1 MKIKK
6 KKNDSKDNIN
16 IIGLIIY
23 LFLSLIIPSTA
34 ISFFAMADK
43 NIKEKKEIIYNDK
56 EIIDNNKQ
64 TNAANFDKEE
74 ILQKIITLLLKG
86 SLSSKYSSS
95 KVDLRILGI
104 RVLIVYWLTYILSFA
119 ITAII
124 AQKYYHE
131 DIKIKEDIRETIGT
145 ILVELI
151 TLALIAF
158 VLIVIV
164 IYMKSNREYLAFSG
178 VIFGFIA
185 CIIIRKIS

>member
-1 MKIKK
+1 MKIKN

-56 EIIDNNKQ
+56 EIIDNKQ

-74 ILQKIITLLLKG
+74 MLQKIITLLLKG
-86 SLSSKYSSS
+86 SSSSKYSSS

-104 RVLIVYWLTYILSFA
+104 RVLIVYGLTYILSLA

-131 DIKIKEDIRETIGT
+131 EIKIKEDIRETIGI

-158 VLIVIV
+158 ILIVAV

>member
-6 KKNDSKDNIN
+6 KKNESNHN
-16 IIGLIIY
+16 VIGLIIY

-74 ILQKIITLLLKG
+74 ILQKIITSLLLKG
-86 SLSSKYSSS
+86 SSSSKYSGS
-95 KVDLRILGI
+95 KVDLKILGI
-104 RVLIVYWLTYILSFA
+104 RVLIVYGLTYILSLA

-131 DIKIKEDIRETIGT
+131 DIKIKEDIKETIGT
-145 ILVELI
+145 ILVVFI

-158 VLIVIV
+158 VLIVIA
-164 IYMKSNREYLAFSG
+164 IYMESNREYLAFSG
-178 VIFGFIA
+178 VIF
-185 CIIIRKIS
+185 

>member
-6 KKNDSKDNIN
+6 KKNESNHN
-16 IIGLIIY
+16 VIGLIIY

-74 ILQKIITLLLKG
+74 ILQKIITSLLLKG
-86 SLSSKYSSS
+86 SSSSKYSGS
-95 KVDLRILGI
+95 KVDLKILGI
-104 RVLIVYWLTYILSFA
+104 RVLIVYTLTYVLSLA

-124 AQKYYHE
+124 AQKYCHE
-131 DIKIKEDIRETIGT
+131 DIKIKEDIKETIGT
-145 ILVELI
+145 ILVVFI
-151 TLALIAF
+151 TLALMAF
-158 VLIVIV
+158 VLIVTV
-164 IYMKSNREYLAFSG
+164 IYMESNREYLAFSG

-185 CIIIRKIS
+185 CIIIRKIT

>member
-43 NIKEKKEIIYNDK
+43 NIQEKKEIIYNDK
-56 EIIDNNKQ
+56 EIIDNKQ

-74 ILQKIITLLLKG
+74 MLQKIITLLLKG
-86 SLSSKYSSS
+86 SSSSKYSSS

-104 RVLIVYWLTYILSFA
+104 RVLIVYGLTYILSFA

-131 DIKIKEDIRETIGT
+131 EIKIKEDIRETIGT

-158 VLIVIV
+158 ILIVAV

-185 CIIIRKIS
+185 CIIIRKIT

>member
-6 KKNDSKDNIN
+6 KKNESNHN
-16 IIGLIIY
+16 VIGLIIY

-43 NIKEKKEIIYNDK
+43 NIKEKKEIIDNDK

-74 ILQKIITLLLKG
+74 ILQKIITSLLLKG
-86 SLSSKYSSS
+86 SSSSKYSGS
-95 KVDLRILGI
+95 KVDLKILGI
-104 RVLIVYWLTYILSFA
+104 RVLIVYGLTYILSLA

-131 DIKIKEDIRETIGT
+131 DIKIKEDIKETIET
-145 ILVELI
+145 ILVELA
-151 TLALIAF
+151 TLALMAF
-158 VLIVIV
+158 VLIVTI
-164 IYMKSNREYLAFSG
+164 INMESNREYLAFSG

-185 CIIIRKIS
+185 CIIIRKIT

>member
-43 NIKEKKEIIYNDK
+43 NIQEKKEIIYNDK

-86 SLSSKYSSS
+86 SSSSKYSSS

-104 RVLIVYWLTYILSFA
+104 RVLIVYGLTYILSLA

-131 DIKIKEDIRETIGT
+131 EIKIKEDIRETIGT
-145 ILVELI
+145 ILVGLI

-158 VLIVIV
+158 ILIVTV
-164 IYMKSNREYLAFSG
+164 IYMESNREYLAFSG

-185 CIIIRKIS
+185 YIIIRKIS

>member
-6 KKNDSKDNIN
+6 KKNDSKVN
-16 IIGLIIY
+16 IIALIIY

-64 TNAANFDKEE
+64 TNASNFDKEE
-74 ILQKIITLLLKG
+74 VLQKIITSLLLKG
-86 SLSSKYSSS
+86 NSSSKYSGS
-95 KVDLRILGI
+95 KADLKILGI
-104 RVLIVYWLTYILSFA
+104 RVLIVYGLTYILSLA
-119 ITAII
+119 ISAII
-124 AQKYYHE
+124 DQKYYHE

-145 ILVELI
+145 ILVGLA

-158 VLIVIV
+158 VLIVTV
-164 IYMKSNREYLAFSG
+164 INMESNREYLAFSG

-185 CIIIRKIS
+185 CIIIRKIT

>member
-43 NIKEKKEIIYNDK
+43 NIQEKKEIIYNDK
-56 EIIDNNKQ
+56 EIIDNKQ

-74 ILQKIITLLLKG
+74 MLQKIITLLLKG
-86 SLSSKYSSS
+86 SSSSKYSSS

-104 RVLIVYWLTYILSFA
+104 RVLIVYGLTYILSLA

-131 DIKIKEDIRETIGT
+131 EIKLKEDIRETITT
-145 ILVELI
+145 ILVVFI
-151 TLALIAF
+151 TLVLIAF
-158 VLIVIV
+158 VLIAIV
-164 IYMKSNREYLAFSG
+164 IYMESNREYLAFSG

-185 CIIIRKIS
+185 CIIIRKIT

>member
-56 EIIDNNKQ
+56 EIIDNKQ
-64 TNAANFDKEE
+64 TNSANFDKEE
-74 ILQKIITLLLKG
+74 MLQKIITLLLKG
-86 SLSSKYSSS
+86 SSSSKYSSS
-95 KVDLRILGI
+95 KVDFRILGI
-104 RVLIVYWLTYILSFA
+104 RVLIVYGLTYILSLA

-131 DIKIKEDIRETIGT
+131 EIKIKEDIRETIGI

-158 VLIVIV
+158 ILIVAV

-185 CIIIRKIS
+185 CIIIRKIT

>member
-74 ILQKIITLLLKG
+74 MLQKIITLLLKG
-86 SLSSKYSSS
+86 SSSSKYSSS
-95 KVDLRILGI
+95 KVDFRILGI
-104 RVLIVYWLTYILSFA
+104 RVLIVYGLTYILSFA

-131 DIKIKEDIRETIGT
+131 EIKIEEDIRETIGI

-158 VLIVIV
+158 ILIVAV

-185 CIIIRKIS
+185 CIIIRKIT

>member
-6 KKNDSKDNIN
+6 KKNESNHN
-16 IIGLIIY
+16 VIGLIIY

-43 NIKEKKEIIYNDK
+43 NIKEKKERIYNDK
-56 EIIDNNKQ
+56 EIINNNKQ

-74 ILQKIITLLLKG
+74 ILQKIITSLLLKG
-86 SLSSKYSSS
+86 SSSSKYSSS
-95 KVDLRILGI
+95 KVDLKILGI
-104 RVLIVYWLTYILSFA
+104 RVLIVYGLTYILSLA

-145 ILVELI
+145 ILVELA
-151 TLALIAF
+151 TLALMAF
-158 VLIVIV
+158 VLIVTV
-164 IYMKSNREYLAFSG
+164 INMESNREYLAFSG

-185 CIIIRKIS
+185 CIIIRKIT

>member
-6 KKNDSKDNIN
+6 KKNDSKDNVIVF
-16 IIGLIIY
+16 ILY

-64 TNAANFDKEE
+64 TNASNFDKEE
-74 ILQKIITLLLKG
+74 VLQKIITSLLLKG
-86 SLSSKYSSS
+86 NSSSKYSGS
-95 KVDLRILGI
+95 KADLKILGI
-104 RVLIVYWLTYILSFA
+104 RVLIVYGLTYILSLA

-145 ILVELI
+145 ILVGLA

-158 VLIVIV
+158 VLIVTV
-164 IYMKSNREYLAFSG
+164 INMESNREYLAFSG

-185 CIIIRKIS
+185 CIIIRKIT

>member
-64 TNAANFDKEE
+64 TNSANFDKEE
-74 ILQKIITLLLKG
+74 MLQKIITLLLKG
-86 SLSSKYSSS
+86 SSSSKYSSS

-104 RVLIVYWLTYILSFA
+104 RVLIVYGLTYILSLA

-131 DIKIKEDIRETIGT
+131 EIKIKEDIRETIGI

-158 VLIVIV
+158 ILIVAV

-185 CIIIRKIS
+185 CIIIRKIT

>member
-56 EIIDNNKQ
+56 EIIYNKQ

-74 ILQKIITLLLKG
+74 MLQKIITLLLKG
-86 SLSSKYSSS
+86 SSSSKYSSS

-104 RVLIVYWLTYILSFA
+104 RVLIVYGLTYILSLA

-131 DIKIKEDIRETIGT
+131 EIKIKEDIRETIGT

-158 VLIVIV
+158 ILIVAV

-185 CIIIRKIS
+185 CIIIRKIT

>member
-6 KKNDSKDNIN
+6 KKNDSKDNI
-16 IIGLIIY
+16 IGFIIY
-23 LFLSLIIPSTA
+23 LFLYLIIPSTA

-64 TNAANFDKEE
+64 TNSANFEKEE
-74 ILQKIITLLLKG
+74 VLQEIITILLKG
-86 SLSSKYSSS
+86 SSSSKYSSS

-104 RVLIVYWLTYILSFA
+104 RVLIVYGLTYILSLA

-131 DIKIKEDIRETIGT
+131 EIKIKEDIRETITT
-145 ILVELI
+145 ILVVFI

-158 VLIVIV
+158 VLIIIA
-164 IYMKSNREYLAFSG
+164 IYMESNREYLAFSG

-185 CIIIRKIS
+185 CIIIRKIT

>member
-6 KKNDSKDNIN
+6 KKNESNHN
-16 IIGLIIY
+16 VIGLIIY

-74 ILQKIITLLLKG
+74 ILQKIITSLLLKG
-86 SLSSKYSSS
+86 SSSSKYSGS
-95 KVDLRILGI
+95 KVDLKILGI
-104 RVLIVYWLTYILSFA
+104 RVLIVYTLTYILSLA

-131 DIKIKEDIRETIGT
+131 DIKIKEDIKETIET
-145 ILVELI
+145 ILVGLA
-151 TLALIAF
+151 TLALMAF
-158 VLIVIV
+158 VLIVTV
-164 IYMKSNREYLAFSG
+164 INMESNREYLAFSG

-185 CIIIRKIS
+185 CIIIRKIT

>member
-1 MKIKK
+1 MKIKN

-56 EIIDNNKQ
+56 EIIDNKQ
-64 TNAANFDKEE
+64 TNASNFDKEE
-74 ILQKIITLLLKG
+74 MLQKIITLLLKG
-86 SLSSKYSSS
+86 SSSSKYSSS
-95 KVDLRILGI
+95 KVDFRILGI
-104 RVLIVYWLTYILSFA
+104 RVLIVYGLTYILSLA

-131 DIKIKEDIRETIGT
+131 EIKIEEDIRETIGI

-158 VLIVIV
+158 ILIVAV

-185 CIIIRKIS
+185 CIIIRKIT

>member
-6 KKNDSKDNIN
+6 KKNESNHN
-16 IIGLIIY
+16 VIGLIIY

-74 ILQKIITLLLKG
+74 ILQKIITSLLLKG
-86 SLSSKYSSS
+86 SSSSKYSGS
-95 KVDLRILGI
+95 KVDLKILGI
-104 RVLIVYWLTYILSFA
+104 RVLIVYGLTYILSLA

-131 DIKIKEDIRETIGT
+131 DIKIKEDIKETIET
-145 ILVELI
+145 ILVGLA
-151 TLALIAF
+151 TLALMAF
-158 VLIVIV
+158 VLIVTV
-164 IYMKSNREYLAFSG
+164 INMESNREYLAFSG
-178 VIFGFIA
+178 VIFG
-185 CIIIRKIS
+185 

>member
-6 KKNDSKDNIN
+6 KKNDSKDNVIVF
-16 IIGLIIY
+16 IIY

-43 NIKEKKEIIYNDK
+43 NIKEKKERIYNDK

-64 TNAANFDKEE
+64 TNASNFDKEE
-74 ILQKIITLLLKG
+74 VLQKIITSLLLKG
-86 SLSSKYSSS
+86 NSSSKYSGS
-95 KVDLRILGI
+95 KVDLKIIGI
-104 RVLIVYWLTYILSFA
+104 RVLIVYGLTYILSLA

-145 ILVELI
+145 ILVGLI

-158 VLIVIV
+158 ILIVAV
-164 IYMKSNREYLAFSG
+164 INMESNIEYLAFSG
-178 VIFGFIA
+178 VIFGSIA
-185 CIIIRKIS
+185 YIIIRKIS

>member
-74 ILQKIITLLLKG
+74 MLQKIITLLLKG
-86 SLSSKYSSS
+86 SSSSKYSSS
-95 KVDLRILGI
+95 KVDFRILGI
-104 RVLIVYWLTYILSFA
+104 RVLIVYGLTYILSLA

-131 DIKIKEDIRETIGT
+131 EIKIKEDIRETIGI

-158 VLIVIV
+158 ILIVAV

-185 CIIIRKIS
+185 CIIIRKIT

>member
-6 KKNDSKDNIN
+6 KKNGSKDNVIVF
-16 IIGLIIY
+16 IIY
-23 LFLSLIIPSTA
+23 LFSSLIIPSTA

-56 EIIDNNKQ
+56 EIIDNNK

-74 ILQKIITLLLKG
+74 VLQEIITILLKG
-86 SLSSKYSSS
+86 TLLSKYSSS
-95 KVDLRILGI
+95 KVDLKIIGV
-104 RVLIVYWLTYILSFA
+104 RVLIVYILTYVLSLA

-145 ILVELI
+145 ILVGLA

-158 VLIVIV
+158 VLVVTVIN
-164 IYMKSNREYLAFSG
+164 MESNREYLAFSG
-178 VIFGFIA
+178 VIFGSIA
-185 CIIIRKIS
+185 YIIIRKIT